1 MTSFRV
7 IKNKSLKKVLISLI
21 FCLTEKNKDSYEG
34 ISKLTRIA
42 LLSLDWTDEED
53 EATVESKVSGINK
66 SDGSPGGTGAK
77 RPDEEEEV
85 EHRDSGTIHGRINLL
100 NSRIKNKSLKKVL
113 ISLIF
118 PVCCLVLQPLVESF
132 TFKTHK
138 TFCCLTEKNKESR
151 DSGIKKS
158 DGSPGGTGAKR
169 PDEEEE
175 VEPRDSGTIHG
186 RINLLN
192 SSIS

>member
-7 IKNKSLKKVLISLI
+7 
-21 FCLTEKNKDSYEG
+21 
-34 ISKLTRIA
+34 
-42 LLSLDWTDEED
+42 
-53 EATVESKVSGINK
+53 
-66 SDGSPGGTGAK
+66 
-77 RPDEEEEV
+77 
-85 EHRDSGTIHGRINLL
+85 
-100 NSRIKNKSLKKVL
+100 IKNKSLKKVL

-138 TFCCLTEKNKESR
+138 TFCCLTEKNKDSNEGISKLTRIALLSLDWTDEEDEATVESR

-175 VEPRDSGTIHG
+175 VEHRDSGTIHG

>member
-100 NSRIKNKSLKKVL
+100 NS
-113 ISLIF
+113 
-118 PVCCLVLQPLVESF
+118 
-132 TFKTHK
+132 
-138 TFCCLTEKNKESR
+138 
-151 DSGIKKS
+151 
-158 DGSPGGTGAKR
+158 
-169 PDEEEE
+169 
-175 VEPRDSGTIHG
+175 
-186 RINLLN
+186 
-192 SSIS
+192 SIS